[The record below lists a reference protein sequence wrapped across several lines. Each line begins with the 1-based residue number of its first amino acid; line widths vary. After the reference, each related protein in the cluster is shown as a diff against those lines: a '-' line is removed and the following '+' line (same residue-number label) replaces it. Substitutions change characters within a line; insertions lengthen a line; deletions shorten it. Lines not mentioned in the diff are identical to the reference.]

1 MGTIEIKG
9 YAERKVNADTVE
21 YYINFF
27 SHERKASEALKNSK
41 EQCELFLSELKKRGF
56 DISKIHLSEDK
67 VDEYRYNDSHVEA
80 DREIHFRNAFD
91 PAFNNV
97 INEIVHKIDLS
108 VSISTEYSYSKK
120 EELHEELLKEAV
132 MNSKTKAELIAETT
146 GQKVKY
152 IDSVSD
158 DGYFDYPGDEIS
170 YIKALVAEEPYSD
183 DAFNELSGK
192 ELIESESICVTWS
205 ID

>member
-27 SHERKASEALKNSK
+27 SHERKVSEALKNSK

-67 VDEYRYNDSHVEA
+67 VDEHRYNDSHVEA
-80 DREIHFRNAFD
+80 EREIHFRNAFD

-97 INEIVHKIDLS
+97 INEIVHKNDLS

-120 EELHEELLKEAV
+120 EELHEELI
-132 MNSKTKAELIAETT
+132 SETT

-158 DGYFDYPGDEIS
+158 DGYFDYPGDETS